1 MDDHHG
7 LGDPGLSRY
16 WFLFM
21 SLMLWLMFG
30 FLLYRS
36 AAWPSTCMPEG
47 LVEAY
52 ACSGRLPESGRWH
65 EVALLTWLWASPIL
79 LALDLT
85 RRLGLIRD

>member
-16 WFLFM
+16 WL
-21 SLMLWLMFG
+21 LLTCLGLWLVAG
-30 FLLYRS
+30 LLLYHT
-36 AAWPSTCMPEG
+36 AHWPSTCMPAG
-47 LVEAY
+47 LVEIY

-79 LALDLT
+79 LALDLS
-85 RRLGLIRD
+85 RRLRRNRD